1 MNVLVYI
8 VLCAELAT
16 LIVALSYVKK
26 HKQKYFKYFV
36 AYAAVIFIVEYIAN
50 MVVTKDNGYIYDIY
64 TFFEFNLVAIIYYHL
79 NKEKFSLNA
88 IKYMTIIFNVIYL
101 LSFYFEF
108 IQRYIV
114 VTLAFM
120 LSSFMIL
127 YFKELDYN
135 RNVILLLNNN
145 SFFSFS
151 VYYRFKK

>member
-64 TFFEFNLVAIIYYHL
+64 TFFEFNLVAII
-79 NKEKFSLNA
+79 FSSTLLV
-88 IKYMTIIFNVIYL
+88 IIF
-101 LSFYFEF
+101 
-108 IQRYIV
+108 
-114 VTLAFM
+114 
-120 LSSFMIL
+120 
-127 YFKELDYN
+127 
-135 RNVILLLNNN
+135 LNSTSKNN
-145 SFFSFS
+145 IKKIFFLNS
-151 VYYRFKK
+151 